1 MVMSPMIYLR
11 AARLLMF
18 NEFSF
23 YSFELVHVHPDLML
37 YFHLRGMKELYSRKG
52 NFEYIVREGVILL
65 LIIA

>member
-1 MVMSPMIYLR
+1 M
-11 AARLLMF
+11 
-18 NEFSF
+18 NFSF
-23 YSFELVHVHPDLML
+23 ESVHVHPNLML